1 MRNIVQRY
9 MLETSS
15 EQDFAIHD
23 NTARYQTDR
32 PDNTAFDIAG
42 RPGELDLGNWANPT
56 HWLAHLRYLIVS

>member
-15 EQDFAIHD
+15 EQDFGIGANIADHQVD
-23 NTARYQTDR
+23 G

-42 RPGELDLGNWANPT
+42 RPGELDLEG
-56 HWLAHLRYLIVS
+56 R